1 MQDDLKRVIE
11 KYTSYPNFFDLE
23 IVGVNQVGHFGDTLL
38 HLAASNGN
46 IDDMRILIRAGSDV
60 NRAGEKGETP
70 LHLAARFG
78 EVEVVRLL
86 LESGANTNIRSEF
99 GKTPLEV
106 AEQFAW
112 LAVFAPWSLKS
123 LARVVTCR
131 QVAKLLKPVTSSR

>member
-1 MQDDLKRVIE
+1 VVSSMQDDLKRVIE

-78 EVEVVRLL
+78 EVEVVRL
-86 LESGANTNIRSEF
+86 
-99 GKTPLEV
+99 